1 MRIRPRGF
9 TLIELL
15 VVLAVIGVLVS
26 ITLPAVQQA
35 RESARRAQCRSQL
48 RQLALALH
56 NYHEVHRVLPAGAI
70 VRGPAFP
77 VLSGWGWGAMILP
90 YVDQSPLYSSLD
102 FHMGTAVGANELRV
116 KTTVPLWRCP
126 TDTADETIL
135 VSTWSGA
142 VVPSATGNFCGVES
156 MLSGMSA
163 VRFAHVTDGL
173 SQTLLLGERVTI
185 PPSISSVP
193 FTSGW
198 YGILASQTS
207 YVFSSMPYTQA
218 AAVFPINSAM
228 GSPQNFSSRHVGG
241 AHFALGDGSVRYVSD
256 HIDGGL
262 FEALGTRNGQEVV
275 EF

>member
-1 MRIRPRGF
+1 MRIRSRGF

-15 VVLAVIGVLVS
+15 VVLAIIGVLVS

-56 NYHEVHRVLPAGAI
+56 NYHEVHLVLPTGAI

-102 FHMGTAVGANELRV
+102 FNVGTAVGANELRV
-116 KTTVPLWRCP
+116 KTTIPLWRCP

-142 VVPSATGNFCGVES
+142 VVQSATGNFCGVES

-163 VRFAHVTDGL
+163 VRFSHVTDGL
-173 SQTLLLGERVTI
+173 SQTLLQGERVTI
-185 PPSISSVP
+185 PPSISSAP

-198 YGILASQTS
+198 YGILTSQTN

-218 AAVFPINSAM
+218 TAAFPINSAM

-241 AHFALGDGSVRYVSD
+241 ANFALGDGSVRFMSEN
-256 HIDGGL
+256 IDGAL